1 MRNFKDSRGEILFNI
16 DEPPFEIKQC
26 FTTTNE
32 RHALRGLHCS
42 PYPKLITVNSG
53 KIFDV
58 IVKPDGKYD
67 AYILNKGD
75 SLLIEANCAHGYF
88 CYEKSE
94 IVYFL
99 GGVFNS
105 VLDKSYLWND
115 PILNIDW
122 PSEAKNAIISLKDLS
137 NPTFKNIDTI
147 ILGSKGY
154 IGKHILKHVPNSI
167 GVDTRLENIDELRK
181 QISIL
186 RPKYIISAAGISGK
200 PTIDWCESHK
210 SETIFTNV
218 TCQLN
223 LINLC
228 KELDIHL
235 TIIGSGAVF
244 NGDKL
249 FTEEDEPNFTGTFY
263 SKARSIL
270 EGIIRDVYAENVLYL
285 RLLYPITCDGDPMC
299 FVEKLKTR
307 SSNIHN
313 TKITV
318 TILPLLLPNLQTL
331 LQQKIT
337 GILNYVNDGITS
349 PSELLNICNVN
360 HVISSEKTNRGL
372 CCLDVS
378 LLKKYTPVEN
388 FAELDKIKM

>member
-32 RHALRGLHCS
+32 RHVLRGIHCS

-122 PSEAKNAIISLKDLS
+122 PSETKNAIISLKDLS

-154 IGKHILKHVPNSI
+154 IG
-167 GVDTRLENIDELRK
+167 
-181 QISIL
+181 
-186 RPKYIISAAGISGK
+186 
-200 PTIDWCESHK
+200 
-210 SETIFTNV
+210 
-218 TCQLN
+218 
-223 LINLC
+223 
-228 KELDIHL
+228 
-235 TIIGSGAVF
+235 
-244 NGDKL
+244 
-249 FTEEDEPNFTGTFY
+249 
-263 SKARSIL
+263 
-270 EGIIRDVYAENVLYL
+270 
-285 RLLYPITCDGDPMC
+285 
-299 FVEKLKTR
+299 
-307 SSNIHN
+307 
-313 TKITV
+313 
-318 TILPLLLPNLQTL
+318 
-331 LQQKIT
+331 
-337 GILNYVNDGITS
+337 
-349 PSELLNICNVN
+349 
-360 HVISSEKTNRGL
+360 
-372 CCLDVS
+372 
-378 LLKKYTPVEN
+378 
-388 FAELDKIKM
+388 

>member
-1 MRNFKDSRGEILFNI
+1 
-16 DEPPFEIKQC
+16 
-26 FTTTNE
+26 
-32 RHALRGLHCS
+32 
-42 PYPKLITVNSG
+42 
-53 KIFDV
+53 
-58 IVKPDGKYD
+58 
-67 AYILNKGD
+67 
-75 SLLIEANCAHGYF
+75 
-88 CYEKSE
+88 
-94 IVYFL
+94 VYFL

-137 NPTFKNIDTI
+137 NPTFNNIDTI
-147 ILGSKGY
+147 ILGHKGY

-167 GVDTRLENIDELRK
+167 GIDTRLENVDELRR

-186 RPKYIISAAGISGK
+186 KPKYIISAAGISGK

-228 KELDIHL
+228 KELNIHL

-337 GILNYVNDGITS
+337 GILNFVNDGITS

-360 HVISSEKTNRGL
+360 HIISSEKTNRGL

-378 LLKKYTPVEN
+378 LLKKYTRVEN
-388 FAELDKIKM
+388 FAELHKIKM